1 MVVLLVYSEATP
13 PVTLVLHSNEG
24 RTWIS
29 LVDTPAQQAQSSVR
43 LSIERALQLN
53 SP

>member
-1 MVVLLVYSEATP
+1 MVVILVYGEAGP
-13 PVTLVLHSNEG
+13 PVTLVLHSNED
-24 RTWIS
+24 RTSLS